1 MQLLIYC
8 SFRNGVICMQY
19 GRRRGVAILLVIAMI
34 FSLFPKLSA
43 RAETM
48 PSLDGYVEGVVGW
61 ADMSQMDNPSLIDE
75 YEYKGYVSEVGIKR
89 LCPMFMGVSTEK
101 PFDID
106 LSKFSI
112 YFTQDPNGGTY
123 NTLTDIG

>member
-1 MQLLIYC
+1 M
-8 SFRNGVICMQY
+8 
-19 GRRRGVAILLVIAMI
+19 AILLVIAMI
-34 FSLFPKLSA
+34 FSLFSKLSA

-48 PSLDGYVEGVVGW
+48 PSLDEYVEGVVGW
-61 ADMSQMDNPSLIDE
+61 AAMSENEGSSLIDE

-89 LCPMFMGVSTEK
+89 LCPMYMGISTEK